1 MKIYPFKPTLPL
13 MELIP
18 SPDSFFSSIKSQ
30 YLNHKAAGFFIEED
44 IPLIFV
50 HEIVSPLGNF
60 VGIIAAN
67 DIADLKKKHILAHE
81 NTLESKEQTMMNF
94 LMKARAMVKPILLA
108 YEPVKEIDQII
119 NHVKDKNEPDK
130 IIEFE
135 HDLVQRFWKIKDK
148 TTLDTLANL
157 FDKKVK
163 NSYIADGHHR
173 CATVLKMAKN
183 QVKNKD
189 GKDLKKILS
198 AYYSF
203 DNLKVY
209 DYNRI
214 VDIQGEISP
223 IKLLAKLSKY
233 CKIRP
238 LTSPGKP
245 DYKHVMHFLMA
256 GEWFEARWKKKILD
270 KYAGNKLILDAS
282 LINKYIFKKILNIE
296 DVRVDPRISYSS
308 GVLPLSEVA
317 KPLKKEKY
325 KIGIFLHPLDLEDVL
340 LAADYKLSLPPKST
354 WFEPRIKSG
363 LVVNEF

>member
-13 MELIP
+13 MDLVP

-30 YLNHKAAGFFIEED
+30 YLNHKAAGFFEEHD
-44 IPLIFV
+44 HPLIFV
-50 HEIVSPLGNF
+50 HQIQSPLGTF
-60 VGIIAAN
+60 GGIIAAN
-67 DIADLKKKHILAHE
+67 DISDLKNRNILAHE
-81 NTLESKEQTMMNF
+81 KTLESKEQTMMNF

-108 YEPVKEIDQII
+108 YDPVKEIDQII
-119 NHVKDKNEPDK
+119 NHVISSKEPDK

-135 HDLVQRFWKIKDK
+135 HDMIQRFWKIRDK
-148 TTLDTLANL
+148 TTLDTLVNL

-163 NSYIADGHHR
+163 KCYIADGHHR
-173 CATVLKMAKN
+173 CATVLKMSKN
-183 QVKNKD
+183 KVKNKD

-198 AYYSF
+198 AYYSY

-223 IKLLAKLSKY
+223 IKMLAKLSKY
-233 CKIRP
+233 CTIDP
-238 LTSPGKP
+238 LATPGKP
-245 DYKHVMHFLMA
+245 VNKHVINFLMG
-256 GEWFEARWKKKILD
+256 GEWFEAKWKKKVLK
-270 KYAGNKLILDAS
+270 KYTGNKLILDAS
-282 LINKYIFKKILNIE
+282 LINKYVFKEILNIE

-308 GVLPLSEVA
+308 GVLPLDEVA